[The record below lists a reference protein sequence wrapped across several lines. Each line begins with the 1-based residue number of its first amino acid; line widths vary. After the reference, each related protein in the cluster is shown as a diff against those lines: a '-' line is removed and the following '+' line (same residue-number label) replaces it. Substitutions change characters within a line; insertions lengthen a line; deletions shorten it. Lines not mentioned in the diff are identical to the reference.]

1 MAFLAVKDEG
11 IFIFNT
17 VAERIELKKLFFN
30 KECKSFLSNEKY
42 KAVALQE

>member
-17 VAERIELKKLFFN
+17 VAERIELKNCFSTKN
-30 KECKSFLSNEKY
+30 AKAFLVMKNIKQF
-42 KAVALQE
+42 ALQE